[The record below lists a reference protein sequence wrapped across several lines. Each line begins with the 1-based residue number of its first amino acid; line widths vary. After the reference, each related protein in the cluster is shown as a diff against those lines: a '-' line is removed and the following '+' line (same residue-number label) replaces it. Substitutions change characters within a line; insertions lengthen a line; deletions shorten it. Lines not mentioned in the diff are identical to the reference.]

1 MIEQIKNKLNIL
13 KDIISGNVP
22 VKQIFLFSSY
32 PYGIPNPDS
41 DLDLYIVL
49 QNSAEM
55 REIDAMKLIRKAIR
69 DQKTIPVDVV
79 VSKEHT
85 FNERKNTPS
94 LEKHILQEGIMIHG

>member
-41 DLDLYIVL
+41 DLDLS
-49 QNSAEM
+49 Q
-55 REIDAMKLIRKAIR
+55 D
-69 DQKTIPVDVV
+69 
-79 VSKEHT
+79 
-85 FNERKNTPS
+85 
-94 LEKHILQEGIMIHG
+94 